1 MKIHKKIFMNILSAC
16 AAITVIS
23 ATSASAQQAVS
34 LDELLQMLK
43 DNKIAE
49 SKEHQQREAEF
60 RKDRANQAR
69 LLQQAQNTKAGEE
82 ARSTALEKTYKEQE
96 LLVEDKREQLDER
109 LGSLK
114 ELFGHL
120 TSTAGDL
127 RSNIENSIVSAQYPD
142 REVFLDDLID
152 KMNSETKLPSIEEIE
167 RLWYELQRET
177 IEASRITKFP
187 ATVSDPS
194 GNTAER
200 DVVRIGNYNLVADGK
215 YLQYNPSTG
224 NVAELPRQPQA
235 RFTSTASAIFGAGG
249 GQVEGFGVDPTRGQI
264 LSLLT
269 EKPNLK
275 ERIQQGGLVGYII
288 IGVGILGLL
297 IALER
302 LVTLG
307 LVSGK
312 VSSQLKSDQINTNNP
327 LGRVLKVGED
337 NKGADS
343 ESLELKLGEAILK
356 ETPPLTRS
364 LTFLKIISVVAPLM
378 GLLGTVTGMINTFQA
393 ITLFGTGDPKLMA
406 GGISQALM
414 TTVLGL
420 CVAIPTVLLHTIVSG
435 RSSRIIHVLQ
445 EQAAGIIAERSERS
459 A

>member
-1 MKIHKKIFMNILSAC
+1 MRKLAIALVAMLLAAPAAWAQDSTAANLQDLLRLVNEGKARESA
-16 AAITVIS
+16 
-23 ATSASAQQAVS
+23 
-34 LDELLQMLK
+34 E
-43 DNKIAE
+43 N
-49 SKEHQQREAEF
+49 QRREREF
-60 RKDRANQAR
+60 RQAR
-69 LLQQAQNTKAGEE
+69 DQQQQLLAQGRAKRAAEE
-82 ARSTALEKTYKEQE
+82 RRSAELEQTFEDNDLLIADKEQA
-96 LLVEDKREQLDER
+96 LVER
-109 LGSLK
+109 LGALK
-114 ELFGHL
+114 ELFGVL
-120 TSTAGDL
+120 QQVSGDA
-127 RSNIENSIVSAQYPD
+127 RAVFENSIVSAQYPG
-142 REVFLDDLID
+142 RGEFLTELAR
-152 KMNSETKLPSIEEIE
+152 KMGTSSELATIAEMEQ
-167 RLWYELQRET
+167 LWYELQREMTEYGT
-177 IEASRITKFP
+177 IEKFQ
-187 ATVSDPS
+187 TEVTLL
-194 GNTAER
+194 GGGKETQE
-200 DVVRIGNYNLVADGK
+200 VVRIGPFNLVADGK

>member
-1 MKIHKKIFMNILSAC
+1 MTRLAIALLAMMLAAPAAWAQDTAASNLQDLLRLVNEGKARESA
-16 AAITVIS
+16 A
-23 ATSASAQQAVS
+23 
-34 LDELLQMLK
+34 
-43 DNKIAE
+43 N
-49 SKEHQQREAEF
+49 QQREREF
-60 RKDRANQAR
+60 RQAR
-69 LLQQAQNTKAGEE
+69 DQQQQLLAQGRAKRASEE
-82 ARSTALEKTYKEQE
+82 RRSAELEQTFEDNDLLIADKEQA
-96 LLVEDKREQLDER
+96 LVER
-109 LGSLK
+109 LGALK
-114 ELFGHL
+114 ELFGVL
-120 TSTAGDL
+120 QQVSGDA
-127 RSNIENSIVSAQYPD
+127 RAVFENSIVSAQYPG
-142 REVFLDDLID
+142 RGEFLTELAR
-152 KMNSETKLPSIEEIE
+152 KMGTSSELASISEMEQ
-167 RLWYELQRET
+167 LWYELQREMTEYGT
-177 IEASRITKFP
+177 IAKFQ
-187 ATVSDPS
+187 TEVTLL
-194 GNTAER
+194 GGGKETQE
-200 DVVRIGNYNLVADGK
+200 VVRIGPFNLVADGK

-235 RFTSTASAIFGAGG
+235 RFTSTASAIYAAGA

-312 VSSQLKSDQINTNNP
+312 VTSQLKNDQINTNNP
-327 LGRVLKVGED
+327 LGRVLKVGEE
-337 NKGADS
+337 NKAADT

-420 CVAIPTVLLHTIVSG
+420 CVAIPMVLLHTIVAG

-459 A
+459 APSGGQ

>member
-1 MKIHKKIFMNILSAC
+1 MRKLAIALVAMMLAAPVAWAQDSTATNLQDLLRLVNEGKARESA
-16 AAITVIS
+16 
-23 ATSASAQQAVS
+23 
-34 LDELLQMLK
+34 E
-43 DNKIAE
+43 N
-49 SKEHQQREAEF
+49 QRREREF
-60 RKDRANQAR
+60 RQAR
-69 LLQQAQNTKAGEE
+69 DQQQQLLAQGRAKRAAEE
-82 ARSTALEKTYKEQE
+82 RRSAELEQTFEDNDLLIADKEQA
-96 LLVEDKREQLDER
+96 LVER
-109 LGSLK
+109 LGALK
-114 ELFGHL
+114 ELFGVL
-120 TSTAGDL
+120 QQVSGDA
-127 RSNIENSIVSAQYPD
+127 RAVFENSIVSAQYPG
-142 REVFLDDLID
+142 RGEFLTELAR
-152 KMNSETKLPSIEEIE
+152 KMGTSSELATIAEMEQ
-167 RLWYELQRET
+167 LWYELQREMTEYGT
-177 IEASRITKFP
+177 IEKFQ
-187 ATVSDPS
+187 TEVTLL
-194 GNTAER
+194 GGGKETQE
-200 DVVRIGNYNLVADGK
+200 VVRVGPFNLVADGK

-235 RFTSTASAIFGAGG
+235 RFTSTASGIFNAGA

-445 EQAAGIIAERSERS
+445 EQAAGIIAERSERN